1 MYVQPVN
8 PQHQQIYQQTPIVT
22 VRDSLYVNQSL
33 HRNERLTSRNGRF
46 AAIVQDD
53 SNFVV
58 YDNGHAIWAS
68 NTVGHPGNLHLIL
81 QGDGNLVLYH
91 PSNPGMNEH
100 PIWDS
105 KTYGRCH
112 NPTLIMQDD
121 GNLVLYT
128 EAR

>member
-1 MYVQPVN
+1 M
-8 PQHQQIYQQTPIVT
+8 
-22 VRDSLYVNQSL
+22 

-46 AAIVQDD
+46 TAVLQQD

-58 YDNGHAIWAS
+58 YDNGNHAIWAS
-68 NTVGHPGNLHLIL
+68 NTCGHPGNLHLIL

-91 PSNPGMNEH
+91 PQHPGMNEH
-100 PIWDS
+100 PIWDT
-105 KTYGRCH
+105 KTWGRCH

-128 EAR
+128 EGRQAIWATNTSR